1 MLIYCRACTR
11 TYDGNAQCCMGM
23 DHVDVTI
30 YEHIDEIR
38 RVINPNEE
46 LGMRLDMVEKDVM
59 RLREKEDMYDRLS
72 QEVDK
77 LTTQNA
83 HLQGL
88 VDKKSR

>member
-1 MLIYCRACTR
+1 
-11 TYDGNAQCCMGM
+11 MGM

-38 RVINPNEE
+38 RLINPNEE

-59 RLREKEDMYDRLS
+59 RLRDKEDMYDRLS

-83 HLQGL
+83 HLRSL